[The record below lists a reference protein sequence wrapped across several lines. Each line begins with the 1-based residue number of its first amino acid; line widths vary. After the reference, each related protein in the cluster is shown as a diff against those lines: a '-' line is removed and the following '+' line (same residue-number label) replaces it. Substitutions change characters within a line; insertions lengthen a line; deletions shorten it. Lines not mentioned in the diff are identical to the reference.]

1 MINTFKATGEW
12 KGGLRIDTQ
21 VRNFTLSFDEPPSL
35 GGEDSA
41 CNPVEGVLASLAGCL
56 GIVSRVVAQ
65 EKNLPIEKIEIEV
78 EGDLDPRGFMG
89 QYDQVRP
96 GLLAIRYQVK
106 VNGDLSDE
114 ELKEFEEEVDRRCP
128 VSDTLKNG
136 TKVEG
141 RVTLEQSTA

>member
-1 MINTFKATGEW
+1 MINTFKVTGEW
-12 KGGLRIDTQ
+12 KKGLRVDTQ
-21 VRNFTLSFDEPPSL
+21 VRNFALSFDEPPSL

-41 CNPVEGVLASLAGCL
+41 CNPVEGLLASLAGCL
-56 GIVSRVVAQ
+56 GIVARVVAQ
-65 EKNLPIEKIEIEV
+65 EKSLPIEKIQVEI

-96 GLLAIRYQVK
+96 GLLAVRYQIK
-106 VNGDLSDE
+106 ISGKISDKD
-114 ELKEFEEEVDRRCP
+114 LKEFAEEVDKRCP

-141 RVTLEQSTA
+141 KVTL

>member
-65 EKNLPIEKIEIEV
+65 RKIYPSRKIEIEV

-96 GLLAIRYQVK
+96 GLLLFAIRSK
-106 VNGDLSDE
+106 
-114 ELKEFEEEVDRRCP
+114 
-128 VSDTLKNG
+128 
-136 TKVEG
+136 
-141 RVTLEQSTA
+141 

>member
-1 MINTFKATGEW
+1 MINTFKVTGEW
-12 KGGLRIDTQ
+12 KKGLRVDTQ
-21 VRNFTLSFDEPPSL
+21 VRNFALSFDEPPSL

-41 CNPVEGVLASLAGCL
+41 CNPVEGLLASLAGCL
-56 GIVSRVVAQ
+56 GIVARVVAQ
-65 EKNLPIEKIEIEV
+65 EKSLPIEKIQVEI

-96 GLLAIRYQVK
+96 GLLAVRYQIK
-106 VNGDLSDE
+106 VSGNVSDKD
-114 ELKEFEEEVDRRCP
+114 LKEFAEEVDKRCP

-141 RVTLEQSTA
+141 KVTL

>member
-1 MINTFKATGEW
+1 MINTFKVTGEW
-12 KGGLRIDTQ
+12 KRGLQIDTQ
-21 VRNFTLSFDEPPSL
+21 VRDFALSFDEPPSL

-41 CNPVEGVLASLAGCL
+41 CNPVEGLLASLAGCL

-65 EKNLPIEKIEIEV
+65 EKNLPIEKIEVEV

-96 GLLAIRYQVK
+96 GLLAIRYQIK
-106 VNGDLSDE
+106 VSGNLTDK
-114 ELKEFEEEVDRRCP
+114 ELKEFEEEVDKRCP

-141 RVTLEQSTA
+141 GVTL

>member
-1 MINTFKATGEW
+1 MINTFKVTGEW
-12 KGGLRIDTQ
+12 KKGLRVDTQ
-21 VRNFTLSFDEPPSL
+21 VRNFALSFDEPPSL

-41 CNPVEGVLASLAGCL
+41 CNPVEGLLASLAGCL
-56 GIVSRVVAQ
+56 GIVARVVAQ
-65 EKNLPIEKIEIEV
+65 EKSLPIEKIQVEI

-96 GLLAIRYQVK
+96 GLLAVRYHIK
-106 VNGDLSDE
+106 VSGNVSDKD
-114 ELKEFEEEVDRRCP
+114 LKEFAEEVDKRCP

-141 RVTLEQSTA
+141 KVTL

>member
-1 MINTFKATGEW
+1 MINTFKVTGEW
-12 KGGLRIDTQ
+12 KKGLRVDTQ
-21 VRNFTLSFDEPPSL
+21 VRNFALSFDEPPSL

-41 CNPVEGVLASLAGCL
+41 CNPVEGLLASLAGCL
-56 GIVSRVVAQ
+56 GIVARVVAQ
-65 EKNLPIEKIEIEV
+65 EKNLPIEKIQVEI

-96 GLLAIRYQVK
+96 GLLAVRYQIK
-106 VNGDLSDE
+106 VSGNVSDKD
-114 ELKEFEEEVDRRCP
+114 LKEFAEEVDKRCP

-141 RVTLEQSTA
+141 KVTL